1 MSLLRSAGVVY
12 TNDNFPPLSKFLQ
25 TNLPTWHEV
34 IRRILTLVSQQYGKS
49 DTKSVCTQVAKEL
62 EEVWVCHTVY
72 TVHRKNINGR
82 ITKKYSDFLKLRQSF
97 SNGKVSVKKILQK
110 NENDRSDS
118 EKNRAA
124 KWQCVMVAL
133 VCPKI
138 AFFGDSPIFSNFDSI
153 SHSVGP

>member
-1 MSLLRSAGVVY
+1 MKRVMSLLRSAGVVY

-110 NENDRSDS
+110 KENDRSDS

-124 KWQCVMVAL
+124 KWQCDYKQFL
-133 VCPKI
+133 
-138 AFFGDSPIFSNFDSI
+138 
-153 SHSVGP
+153 